1 MFKRVVTFTLLAVV
15 AAWPAAAHAAER
27 WSVRGAGW
35 GHGIGMSQWGAYGF
49 AKHGSGHQ
57 DILQH
62 YYRNT
67 RLGSV
72 SGGAVRVLL
81 QPNRSVVYF
90 RHATQAG
97 DRALEEESGYRATRE
112 GGNVVLRSSSGRRL
126 GTYPGVMRV
135 VGGKHVRLMGRA
147 ENGVRD
153 GLYRDHIE
161 IRTAAGAGLN
171 AINAIDLEDYLL
183 GVVPSESPA
192 AWPAAALEAQAVAAR
207 SYALASNVNGNG
219 FDQYADTRSQMY
231 RGYLGETPSTNAAVA
246 ATAGKVVTYDGK
258 IATTFFFSTSGG
270 HTENVENVFTGGSPK
285 PWLKGVDDP
294 YDDPSPYHRW
304 GPFTYS
310 RTALASRLGS
320 WVKGRLKSFKVL
332 KRGVSPRVV
341 KARISGTRGSTV
353 VTGPQLRTRL
363 GLRDTWFY
371 VRRVRTK
378 RSGGAEART
387 LRGARPL
394 VALHGTVDGAK
405 LKAVTLQ
412 RRDGKRWTNE
422 GTFPVEDGAYL
433 IHVGTAGIYRVK
445 AGWAAGP
452 ELRVAPPL
460 IG

>member
-1 MFKRVVTFTLLAVV
+1 
-15 AAWPAAAHAAER
+15 
-27 WSVRGAGW
+27 
-35 GHGIGMSQWGAYGF
+35 
-49 AKHGSGHQ
+49 
-57 DILQH
+57 
-62 YYRNT
+62 
-67 RLGSV
+67 
-72 SGGAVRVLL
+72 
-81 QPNRSVVYF
+81 
-90 RHATQAG
+90 
-97 DRALEEESGYRATRE
+97 
-112 GGNVVLRSSSGRRL
+112 
-126 GTYPGVMRV
+126 
-135 VGGKHVRLMGRA
+135 
-147 ENGVRD
+147 
-153 GLYRDHIE
+153 
-161 IRTAAGAGLN
+161 
-171 AINAIDLEDYLL
+171 
-183 GVVPSESPA
+183 
-192 AWPAAALEAQAVAAR
+192 
-207 SYALASNVNGNG
+207 
-219 FDQYADTRSQMY
+219 
-231 RGYLGETPSTNAAVA
+231 
-246 ATAGKVVTYDGK
+246 
-258 IATTFFFSTSGG
+258 
-270 HTENVENVFTGGSPK
+270 
-285 PWLKGVDDP
+285 
-294 YDDPSPYHRW
+294 
-304 GPFTYS
+304 
-310 RTALASRLGS
+310 
-320 WVKGRLKSFKVL
+320 VKGRLKSFKVL